1 MAIARLVIRRGE
13 KEANRSASCA
23 FTVGIGDACIRV
35 LIELMIDH
43 ARQVKHVLYFYY
55 ISANFGHIY
64 VYPWGSWR
72 RGTTRALINSLL

>member
-55 ISANFGHIY
+55 YLRILMHDVVNFLSN
-64 VYPWGSWR
+64 V
-72 RGTTRALINSLL
+72 